1 MAITEISHYN
11 TTENR
16 NKSQEHQVQQKQ
28 ESLNFLPIVHAKN
41 VYKSFN
47 YKNNKHTNGYSITAT
62 YDRLSGEQQQQQL
75 NSTKSQRYSSHEV
88 LNGIDLKINQ
98 GEFVTIVGP
107 SGCGKST
114 LLNMIAGLDRP
125 DSGSVLIRGLV
136 AGSNSISST
145 KRIMIFQEGALFPWL
160 NVRDNVEFGLKVAN
174 IPKQKTR
181 QVADKYIEM
190 VGLSKFSESFVYQL
204 SGGMKQRVAIAR
216 ALALEPEVLLMDEP
230 FAALDIQTRDLLN
243 EEIVGIHKTTGK
255 TILFVTHNINEAI
268 LLGDRLIVLS
278 SVLKNIKKEFR
289 IDIPRPRDP
298 EIPELYNVKKQILR
312 EFEGDLQIAKR
323 K

>member
-1 MAITEISHYN
+1 MSLIEPPHYN
-11 TTENR
+11 IIENS
-16 NKSQEHQVQQKQ
+16 NNSQERQNQQKQ
-28 ESLNFLPIVHAKN
+28 ESLDFIPIVYVKD
-41 VYKSFN
+41 VYKSFDYTN
-47 YKNNKHTNGYSITAT
+47 NKNNNNSSNTVI
-62 YDRLSGEQQQQQL
+62 YDRLSGKQQQL
-75 NSTKSQRYSSHEV
+75 GSRNSLEVSSSYEV
-88 LNGIDLKINQ
+88 LKGIDLKIKE

-114 LLNMIAGLDRP
+114 LLNIIAGLDRP
-125 DSGSVLIRGLV
+125 DSGSILIRGSV
-136 AGSNSISST
+136 SIGNTLST

-160 NVRDNVEFGLKVAN
+160 NVQDNVEFGLKIAKM
-174 IPKQKTR
+174 PKEKRCQL
-181 QVADKYIEM
+181 ADKYIEM

-230 FAALDIQTRDLLN
+230 FAALDVQTRDLLH
-243 EEIVGIHKTTGK
+243 EELVDIHRATGK

-268 LLGDRLIVLS
+268 LLGDRIIVLS

-298 EIPELYNVKKQILR
+298 ETPGLYEIKKQILR

-323 K
+323 

>member
-1 MAITEISHYN
+1 MALIETPHYNITENSN
-11 TTENR
+11 N
-16 NKSQEHQVQQKQ
+16 SQERQDQQKQ
-28 ESLNFLPIVHAKN
+28 ENLDFIPVLHVKD
-41 VYKSFN
+41 VYKSFDYEN
-47 YKNNKHTNGYSITAT
+47 NKNNRSGITIT
-62 YDRLSGEQQQQQL
+62 YDRLGGEQQQQQQL
-75 NSTKSQRYSSHEV
+75 NSSRSLRASYGV
-88 LNGIDLKINQ
+88 LNGVNLKIKE

-114 LLNMIAGLDRP
+114 LLNIIAGLGRP
-125 DSGSVLIRGLV
+125 DSGSVIIRGAV
-136 AGSNSISST
+136 ASSNTSST

-160 NVRDNVEFGLKVAN
+160 NIQDNVQFGLKIAKM
-174 IPKQKTR
+174 PKEKSR

-216 ALALEPEVLLMDEP
+216 ALAIEPEVLLMDEP
-230 FAALDIQTRDLLN
+230 FAALDVQTRDLLH
-243 EEIVGIHKTTGK
+243 EELVGIHKTTGK

-268 LLGDRLIVLS
+268 LLGDRVIILS

-289 IDIPRPRDP
+289 IDLPRPRDP
-298 EIPELYNVKKQILR
+298 ESPELYEIKKQILS

-323 K
+323 GR